1 MSIFDNWR
9 ELIGHL
15 ATVFI
20 VLSVM
25 QKNVTR
31 VRICMVFGSI
41 CFIIYGF
48 FIDAFPVVFAN
59 TIIGLVSLKYL
70 VFNKN

>member
-1 MSIFDNWR
+1 MNMFNNWY
-9 ELIGHL
+9 ELIGNL

-31 VRICMVFGSI
+31 VRICMIFGSL

-48 FIDAFPVVFAN
+48 FINAFPVILAN
-59 TIIGLVSLKYL
+59 AIIGLVSLKYFI
-70 VFNKN
+70 FNKN